1 MNKCSLRQGRTDRS
15 GKESATVLGLRSL
28 MSRMKTM
35 EERATEIPTTQLLV
49 QAKAAETWM
58 QAKESQGCWVL
69 WKHANAVGITGKPK
83 KKQRGERVL
92 PWVSS
97 PPPSV
102 SSSVPTT

>member
-1 MNKCSLRQGRTDRS
+1 
-15 GKESATVLGLRSL
+15 
-28 MSRMKTM
+28 M

-58 QAKESQGCWVL
+58 QAKASQGCWAL
-69 WKHANAVGITGKPK
+69 RKHANAVGIAGKLK
-83 KKQRGERVL
+83 KKQQGERAL

-97 PPPSV
+97 LPPSV